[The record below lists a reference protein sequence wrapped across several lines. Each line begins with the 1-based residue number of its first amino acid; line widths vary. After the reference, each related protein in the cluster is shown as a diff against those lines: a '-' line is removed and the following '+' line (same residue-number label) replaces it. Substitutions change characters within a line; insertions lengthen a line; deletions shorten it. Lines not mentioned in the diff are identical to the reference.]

1 MMSDSNKRKQPLSVT
16 HPELAQEAYGWD
28 PSLVAAG
35 SHSKLN
41 WKCNKGHI
49 WLAAVQDRSRRGAGC
64 PICIGKKVLIG
75 YNDLATLNPE
85 VASEADGWDPTTV
98 TIGSSRKFQWICSKS
113 HTWVA
118 SVVSRTNG
126 SKCSVCN
133 GRQIEVGFNDL
144 ETKFPKIAQE
154 ADGWDP
160 KTVTIGS
167 GKKLGWKC
175 EFGHKWEAAV
185 NSRTSRNFG
194 CPYCSNQSVLIGY
207 NDFATTHP
215 ELLDQL
221 INSDGTDFVAGST
234 TKNLEWK
241 CNLGHQFKMRPQ
253 ERTVKGYGC
262 PICSGRQVLAG
273 FNDLKTTH
281 PNIAVEAYG
290 FDPETLTAG
299 SNTSIEWKCSNGHIF
314 KAPPH
319 QRTGRSSGCA
329 VCSGDQI
336 NIGVNDFETTDPGLA
351 LEAFGWDPKTVTRS
365 SNKKREWKCKLGH
378 VWTASLNSR
387 TNMQSGCPVC
397 DNRKRLSGYNDL
409 LTLFPEIATQADGWD
424 PSQVLAG
431 THKKYGWICTEG
443 HKWSSVLKDRTSR
456 GDGCPSCS
464 KFGFDNNKEAWI
476 YLLEHD
482 KWGLFQIGITNH
494 LKNRLNDHKRL
505 GWEILEVS
513 YPMDGL
519 LAKEWEES
527 ILDFLRGSGI
537 DLGNPNIAGTYSGYT
552 ETWYKGDLPITSIK
566 ELMRLTEEFEG
577 DHN

>member
-1 MMSDSNKRKQPLSVT
+1 VPTKKEKQPLSVT
-16 HPELAQEAYGWD
+16 HPALAKEADGWD

-49 WLAAVQDRSRRGAGC
+49 WLAALQDRSRRGDGC

-167 GKKLGWKC
+167 GKKLGWNC

-281 PNIAVEAYG
+281 PNIAVEAYR

-299 SNTSIEWKCSNGHIF
+299 SNTSVEWKCLNGHIF

-336 NIGVNDFETTDPGLA
+336 NIGVNDF
-351 LEAFGWDPKTVTRS
+351 
-365 SNKKREWKCKLGH
+365 
-378 VWTASLNSR
+378 
-387 TNMQSGCPVC
+387 
-397 DNRKRLSGYNDL
+397 
-409 LTLFPEIATQADGWD
+409 
-424 PSQVLAG
+424 
-431 THKKYGWICTEG
+431 
-443 HKWSSVLKDRTSR
+443 
-456 GDGCPSCS
+456 
-464 KFGFDNNKEAWI
+464 
-476 YLLEHD
+476 
-482 KWGLFQIGITNH
+482 
-494 LKNRLNDHKRL
+494 
-505 GWEILEVS
+505 
-513 YPMDGL
+513 
-519 LAKEWEES
+519 
-527 ILDFLRGSGI
+527 
-537 DLGNPNIAGTYSGYT
+537 
-552 ETWYKGDLPITSIK
+552 
-566 ELMRLTEEFEG
+566 
-577 DHN
+577 